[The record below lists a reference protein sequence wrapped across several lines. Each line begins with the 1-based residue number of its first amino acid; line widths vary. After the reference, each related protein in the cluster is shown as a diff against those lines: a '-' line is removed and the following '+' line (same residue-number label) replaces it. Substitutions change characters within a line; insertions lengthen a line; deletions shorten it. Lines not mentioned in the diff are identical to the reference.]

1 MQTVLGN
8 SLHSLRGTFI
18 GKSWHRLSGTFLHF
32 VRGTCFSTFFGTC
45 LQCSLGTWGQRRTG
59 LLPQSKTDYLLA
71 FLMVAVAM
79 AFLFIACRTLLFVFP
94 VNDSLIHLYF
104 QDLEED
110 IPSIAH
116 HLALLLVH
124 GPTSFLAGSVKHCS
138 ATSHCELIA
147 MLLVSNALGF
157 EQELLLSC

>member
-1 MQTVLGN
+1 
-8 SLHSLRGTFI
+8 
-18 GKSWHRLSGTFLHF
+18 
-32 VRGTCFSTFFGTC
+32 
-45 LQCSLGTWGQRRTG
+45 
-59 LLPQSKTDYLLA
+59 
-71 FLMVAVAM
+71 MVAVAM
-79 AFLFIACRTLLFVFP
+79 AFLFVACRTLLFVLP

-104 QDLEED
+104 QDLEEG